1 MFAVFE
7 KSVAKPPEELIIP
20 LPGDPRPKTRAEI
33 AKMFSSSWPES
44 TVCNLSNGNFMAF
57 SHQNENPQ
65 QPRSIVV
72 LDDVFCIFVGSLE
85 NICDLKRHYGLSR
98 NTSEAMLVEEVY
110 KVLRDRAPY
119 PADQVIRDLVGRFA
133 FVLFDVKYGTLFAAR
148 DRDGSINFNWGVA
161 KDGSLVFS
169 DDPKSVSEACGV
181 SCGPF
186 PQGCIFMNGSGL
198 ASFVHPMHKM
208 RAIRREDD
216 QGQVSSVVFQVDLYA
231 RLPSI
236 PRVGS
241 DANWANPTTVE

>member
-7 KSVAKPPEELIIP
+7 KSMAKPPEELFVP
-20 LPGDPRPKTRAEI
+20 ADDPRPKTRAEI
-33 AKMFSSSWPES
+33 VEMFSSSRPES
-44 TVCNLSNGNFMAF
+44 TVCNLPNGNFMAF
-57 SHQNENPQ
+57 SHQNENPL

-85 NICDLKRHYGLSR
+85 NMCDLKRHYGLSR
-98 NTSEAMLVEEVY
+98 NTTEAMLMVEVY

-119 PADQVIRDLVGRFA
+119 PPDQVIRDLVGQFA
-133 FVLFDVKYGTLFAAR
+133 FILYDVKYGNLLAAR
-148 DRDGSINFNWGVA
+148 DRDGSIGFNWGTA

-169 DDPKSVSEACGV
+169 DDPTNVSEACGV

-186 PQGCIFMNGSGL
+186 PQGCFFMNGRGL
-198 ASFVHPMHKM
+198 ASFVHPMYKV
-208 RAIRREDD
+208 RAIKREDD
-216 QGQVSSVVFQVDLYA
+216 EGQVSCVMFQVDLYA

-241 DANWANPTTVE
+241 NANWSSPTAVE